1 MQAASHLR
9 ANMLSHWSR
18 IRSFWS
24 TDPQPQT
31 NSDTKQ
37 PIACTPTPPTPP
49 PGLYPSRKSTSVP
62 DVLRRMRAHKI
73 HVPMP
78 NTLQEVSGSFDSSMQ
93 VLVSARC
100 NLTTSA
106 REKAVRVTVQY
117 LRNHTSDYIKIFRHR
132 KCVLDLDRRLLR
144 FAENADRLE
153 IALNSKSGAYD
164 WWVLQFEPKYLHCYY
179 SLHYHI
185 LTDSSL

>member
-1 MQAASHLR
+1 
-9 ANMLSHWSR
+9 MLSYWSR
-18 IRSFWS
+18 IRLFWS
-24 TDPQPQT
+24 TGPQFQT
-31 NSDTKQ
+31 DSDTKQ
-37 PIACTPTPPTPP
+37 PIACTPTPP

-62 DVLRRMRAHKI
+62 DLLRRLRAHKI

-78 NTLQEVSGSFDSSMQ
+78 NTLQEIGGSFDTAMQ

-100 NLTTSA
+100 DLTTSA
-106 REKAVRVTVQY
+106 RESAVRVTVQY
-117 LRNHTSDYIKIFRHR
+117 LRNDISDYIKIFRHR
-132 KCVLDLDRRLLR
+132 KCVLNLDRRLLR

-153 IALNSKSGAYD
+153 IALNAKSGEYD
-164 WWVLQFEPKYLHCYY
+164 WWLLQFEPKYLHSYF